1 MVSLK
6 AEVAKWRDNARTLW
20 RVERPKVANAT
31 VAFTEVIMSNRPLS
45 TKVGDVLAKLLRT
58 RLDGD
63 ELFR

>member
-1 MVSLK
+1 VVSLK

-20 RVERPKVANAT
+20 RVEHRKVANAT